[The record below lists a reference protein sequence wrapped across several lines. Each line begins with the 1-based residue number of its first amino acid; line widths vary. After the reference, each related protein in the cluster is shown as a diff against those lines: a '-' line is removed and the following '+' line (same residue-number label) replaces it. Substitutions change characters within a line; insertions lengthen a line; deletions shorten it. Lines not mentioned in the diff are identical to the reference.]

1 MREGYRRNSETFNQ
15 IYQKKI
21 RPIINKKYPGADFR
35 PNYHDDDGYNKYE
48 DLVNLFDPPECI
60 CIEERI
66 NEMEEHLNL
75 LLEED
80 LFCNTPLQYSEI

>member
-1 MREGYRRNSETFNQ
+1 MREGFRRNSERLKK
-15 IYQKKI
+15 IKEKKI
-21 RPIINKKYPGADFR
+21 RPIIKKKYPGADFK

-48 DLVNLFDPPECI
+48 DLVNLFDPPKCI
-60 CIEERI
+60 SIEERI

-80 LFCNTPLQYSEI
+80 LQM